1 MTNSF
6 NEVAEQVT
14 EIQENLKQAVNI
26 VKEVPAK
33 INQLLDEK
41 KALEERTEEI
51 NRVNTDL
58 KNKVSTLENRLANQQ
73 TDFEKKIE
81 SSENK
86 IISLQRDLD
95 LAKDD
100 IKKLK
105 DQLGE
110 KDERIKILE
119 SQKKEL
125 TDSLRQIS
133 S

>member
-33 INQLLDEK
+33 INQLLEEK

-86 IISLQRDLD
+86 IISLQRELD